1 MRKLQIQGK
10 QAMKGKQVWKYLIG
24 IFAAFWILFAI
35 ILFIGDIPFYV
46 ISIALTTI
54 AMLSFLIVALAWA
67 YTHDY

>member
-1 MRKLQIQGK
+1 
-10 QAMKGKQVWKYLIG
+10 MKSKQVWKYLIG

-46 ISIALTTI
+46 ISIALTTV
-54 AMLSFLIVALAWA
+54 AMLSFLIVVLAWA

>member
-1 MRKLQIQGK
+1 
-10 QAMKGKQVWKYLIG
+10 MKHKQVWKYLIG

-54 AMLSFLIVALAWA
+54 AMLSFLIVVLAWA